1 MATAAVNFIEKI
13 SRDQIKKELLT
24 GGVNWADVEAMGL
37 QVFLIGN
44 APNEASRFDAL
55 SLASNVVDAERFKS
69 QDIWKLAFEFVDVYL
84 IGVYIQWLVSAY
96 TCTPFFSYEQ
106 SSSWT
111 YRSI

>member
-1 MATAAVNFIEKI
+1 M
-13 SRDQIKKELLT
+13 
-24 GGVNWADVEAMGL
+24 
-37 QVFLIGN
+37 
-44 APNEASRFDAL
+44 
-55 SLASNVVDAERFKS
+55 VDAERFKS